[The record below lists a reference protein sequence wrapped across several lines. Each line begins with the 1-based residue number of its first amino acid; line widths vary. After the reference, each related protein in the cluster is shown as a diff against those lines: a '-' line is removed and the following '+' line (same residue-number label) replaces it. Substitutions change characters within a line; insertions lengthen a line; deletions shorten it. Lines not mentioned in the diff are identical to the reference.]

1 MKYLVIAAL
10 AMTAGWYL
18 LDGRFSY
25 MDNGTYRHCVDRLT
39 GERAKPAAAH
49 LAGTAPND

>member
-39 GERAKPAAAH
+39 GERCQ
-49 LAGTAPND
+49 AGGGPSGWYGSK